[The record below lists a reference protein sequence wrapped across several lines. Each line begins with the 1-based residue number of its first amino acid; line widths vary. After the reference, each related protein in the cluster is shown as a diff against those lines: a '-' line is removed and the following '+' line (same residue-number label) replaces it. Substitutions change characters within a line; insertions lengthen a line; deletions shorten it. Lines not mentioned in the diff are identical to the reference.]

1 MGVRVWAGL
10 LAAAGL
16 VVLAAAPL
24 PHVDGDAALYGRIA
38 KNVLGS
44 GEWLTLRFTPGWVV
58 DKPPLTIWLL
68 AASLRLAGDTDAA
81 LRCWQLL
88 MTLGLAVVT
97 YRLARLHAGREEAL
111 LAALVL
117 LTAVQVLY
125 QSLTP
130 QQDVALSFFLALA
143 HLAYLAYRRAGR
155 VRAAAAAGLWLAL
168 AVLAKGVVAVAIF
181 AMVTGGEWLL
191 ARRAGE
197 VRGWP
202 WRAVAAGAAMLV
214 LVGAPWFVVGVVRQG
229 WPFVE
234 AFFLQGNLG
243 PGRFFSP
250 RISTLPPLWQAL
262 LAYVP
267 VLLVGF
273 LPWTALVPQAARAGW
288 RGVRAG
294 PPSVRLCAIWA
305 AGLFLLLS
313 VSATDKVFRYLH
325 PVYPPLAVLTA
336 RAVVSAWAAPHGLR
350 GAAWGGLLV
359 AVPALGGTAAW
370 LAGRFPDEAG
380 LYVPIVAPFALA
392 LAGTLVLSAVL
403 VFAGR
408 PRGAVALLAAGA
420 VAAWGLAERGL
431 AVHWPRLWPW
441 RQVGAAITRLL
452 RPGDRVVVFR
462 GAALNFPEYLLD
474 VDVEH
479 ATDAATLR
487 RWWTSGPAIVL
498 LRARDLEQVPAWPR
512 SRTVLTI
519 PAGWTV
525 ITNRPESR

>member
-1 MGVRVWAGL
+1 MRTWTWL
-10 LAAAGL
+10 LWAAGAL
-16 VVLAAAPL
+16 VLAAAPL

-38 KNVLGS
+38 KNVLRS
-44 GEWLTLRFTPGWVV
+44 GDWLTLRFTQDWVV
-58 DKPPLTIWLL
+58 DKPPLTIWFI
-68 AASLRLAGDTDAA
+68 AASLRVAGQSDAA
-81 LRCWQLL
+81 LRGWQLL

-97 YRLARLHAGREEAL
+97 YRLARLHANREEAL

-143 HLAYLAYRRAGR
+143 HLAYLAYRHDGR
-155 VRAAAAAGLWLAL
+155 VRSAAAAGLWLAL

-181 AMVTGGEWLL
+181 AMTAGGEWLL

-202 WRAVAAGAAMLV
+202 WRAAAVGAVVLV
-214 LVGAPWFVVGVVRQG
+214 LVGAPWFVVGLLRQG
-229 WPFVE
+229 QPFAE
-234 AFFLQGNLG
+234 AFFLGGNLG

-250 RISTLPPLWQAL
+250 RISALPPLWQAV

-273 LPWTALVPQAARAGW
+273 LPWTPLVPGALRAGW
-288 RGVRAG
+288 RGVRGG

-305 AGLFLLLS
+305 AGVFLLLS

-325 PVYPPLAVLTA
+325 PIYPPLAVLTA
-336 RAVVSAWAAPHGLR
+336 RAVTSTWDAPRALR
-350 GAAWGGLLV
+350 GAAWGGVLV
-359 AVPALGGTAAW
+359 AAPALALTAAW

-380 LYVPIVAPFALA
+380 LYLPIVAPFALA
-392 LAGTLVLSAVL
+392 LAGALVLFAVL
-403 VFAGR
+403 ALAGR
-408 PRGAVALLAAGA
+408 PRTAVALLAGGA
-420 VAAWGLAERGL
+420 LVAWGLAERGL

-441 RQVGAAITRLL
+441 RQIGATITHLMQ
-452 RPGDRVVVFR
+452 PGDRVVVFR
-462 GAALNFPEYLLD
+462 GAALNFPEYVLD

-479 ATDAATLR
+479 TEDAATLG
-487 RWWTSGPAIVL
+487 RWWTLEPAVVF
-498 LRARDLEQVPAWPR
+498 LRVRDLDQLPPQPR
-512 SRTVLTI
+512 VHTVLTT
-519 PAGWTV
+519 PAGWAV
-525 ITNRPESR
+525 VTNRSPRR